1 MEVKKILKEHIDKA
15 KDKACFT
22 CSFQVEDVVI
32 LHLLLDI
39 KRDIPVLFIDTG
51 YHFQEVYEFINK
63 LHEEWKFNLKVI
75 KPDIDVEDFEKRYGK
90 LYESDP
96 NLCCKLRKVE
106 PLFREI
112 KNYDLWI
119 TGLRREQSPTR
130 ANLEIVENIRLPD
143 GKEITKLNPLAHW
156 TWKEVWN
163 YTVKE
168 GLPYLKLYDEG
179 YTSIGCKPC
188 TSLPVRKDDLR
199 SGRWG
204 GKKLECGIHT
214 FYRE

>member
-75 KPDIDVEDFEKRYGK
+75 KPDRKYKTARWKGNYKTKSARPLDMERGME
-90 LYESDP
+90 LY
-96 NLCCKLRKVE
+96 C
-106 PLFREI
+106 
-112 KNYDLWI
+112 
-119 TGLRREQSPTR
+119 
-130 ANLEIVENIRLPD
+130 
-143 GKEITKLNPLAHW
+143 
-156 TWKEVWN
+156 
-163 YTVKE
+163 
-168 GLPYLKLYDEG
+168 
-179 YTSIGCKPC
+179 
-188 TSLPVRKDDLR
+188 
-199 SGRWG
+199 
-204 GKKLECGIHT
+204 
-214 FYRE
+214 